1 MNYVYY
7 YPQNNTIPYHPRSL
21 SNVSSCYPNQVQTTQ
36 SEYTRADTLSSQSNQ
51 SSLSSFLKQNY
62 YKTYN
67 ILSNNTTKKRHYS
80 KHKNSRSK
88 SKYTKNKKKKKK
100 VKFNESVDVI
110 IVESYKK
117 YNKDDEISIGDYFD
131 KNYNFKPKNEKKS
144 GSKCECIIIYFSK

>member
-36 SEYTRADTLSSQSNQ
+36 SEYTRADTFSSQSNQ
-51 SSLSSFLKQNY
+51 SSLSSFPKQNY
-62 YKTYN
+62 YITYN
-67 ILSNNTTKKRHYS
+67 TLNKNTTKKKHYS
-80 KHKNSRSK
+80 KHKHSRSK
-88 SKYTKNKKKKKK
+88 SNCSKRKKKK

-144 GSKCECIIIYFSK
+144 GSKCECIII

>member
-1 MNYVYY
+1 MNYVDY
-7 YPQNNTIPYHPRSL
+7 YPQNNTISYRPRSL
-21 SNVSSCYPNQVQTTQ
+21 SNASSYYPNPMQNTQ
-36 SEYTRADTLSSQSNQ
+36 SEYTRADTLSSQSNQSNQ

-80 KHKNSRSK
+80 RHKNSRSK
-88 SKYTKNKKKKKK
+88 SKCSKRKKIKKK

-131 KNYNFKPKNEKKS
+131 KNYNFKPKNEKKN
-144 GSKCECIIIYFSK
+144 GTKCECKII